1 MWIVHRFIL
10 CNGWACCQRLHCITV
25 NARVGRV
32 AGGCPHTHTHKRTKT
47 KSHRCTRTHTHLDF
61 ATFLV
66 VSLMTHKNRAESV
79 SREAIFPRNRL
90 HPIRRCEGVTLSMST
105 SGSARLLKR
114 EALIMHGT
122 HSRSAWFRR
131 SPFGVR
137 EEFIKSPQSR
147 GTQRCI
153 NMNKQV
159 KCRHLKWFW
168 GSPDVW

>member
-1 MWIVHRFIL
+1 MDELAV
-10 CNGWACCQRLHCITV
+10 RLHCITV

-32 AGGCPHTHTHKRTKT
+32 PGGCPHTHTHKRTKT